1 MSNALPPAQPL
12 PVEPPTR
19 TFKATA
25 SGLRHEEGGA
35 DCEGHAPYRFGV
47 TGAIVFFRLK
57 TGTEVIK
64 LVLSEKPQ
72 SAVIQL
78 KIYTHL
84 RLIVITSQPYDG
96 SCFCTS
102 TQTPAGMAVIYCFC
116 DQCYY
121 SS

>member
-1 MSNALPPAQPL
+1 MSNALSHAQPL
-12 PVEPPTR
+12 PAEPQTR

-35 DCEGHAPYRFGV
+35 DCQGHTPYRFGV
-47 TGAIVFFRLK
+47 KGAIAILRLVR
-57 TGTEVIK
+57 GTEVIT

-72 SAVIQL
+72 SVVIQL
-78 KIYTHL
+78 KTYTDL